1 MRTLCHI
8 SAVLW
13 LVAADGHAHGDLHQQ
28 ITEIS
33 KQIERKPDAALYL
46 KRGEL
51 EREHREFGK
60 ALEDYRKAAELAPG
74 LDIIHFCRGS
84 ALAESGKNEAAREA
98 FDFFIT
104 RVPSHGSAHLA
115 RARVLMELKLPEAAA
130 EDYERAISLSAEPGP
145 EPFLELSQARQMA
158 GQTDDAIRALE
169 SGKKK
174 LGAIPTLES
183 AAITI
188 ETEAKRYDAALARV
202 DRLIEAAARKESWQ
216 VLRAEILAES
226 GRRDEA
232 RKAYQASLISIE
244 TLPARIRAS
253 EATRRLERKARAG
266 LEGR

>member
-1 MRTLCHI
+1 MRILCHL

-13 LVAADGHAHGDLHQQ
+13 LVAADSHAHGDLHQQ

-33 KQIERKPDAALYL
+33 KQIERNPDASLYL

-51 EREHREFGK
+51 EREHREFSK
-60 ALEDYRKAAELAPG
+60 ALEDYDEALKLEPG
-74 LDIIHFCRGS
+74 LDIIHFCRGK

-98 FDFFIT
+98 FDLFIT
-104 RVPSHGSAHLA
+104 RVPSHGPAHLA
-115 RARVLMELKLPEAAA
+115 RARVLVELKLAEAAA
-130 EDYERAISLSAEPGP
+130 EDYECAIALSPEPGP

-158 GQTDDAIRALE
+158 GNTDEAIRALE
-169 SGKKK
+169 AGKTK

-202 DRLIEAAARKESWQ
+202 DGLIDAAARKETWQ
-216 VLRAEILAES
+216 VLRAEILAKA
-226 GRRDEA
+226 GRPDEA

-244 TLPARIRAS
+244 ALPVRIRAS
-253 EATRRLERKARAG
+253 EATRQLERKARAG
-266 LEGR
+266 LEAG